1 MKIKPASK
9 KGKVVVE
16 LGARDQA
23 ILTAAPAATA
33 FRLKHILVP
42 VDFSECSRKA
52 LRYALPF
59 ARQFGSG
66 ITLLHVVETAYVM
79 GEFGVADYAA
89 MAADLST
96 EAERQL
102 RRMADAEIGPAAAC
116 NILVRP
122 GRPATEIAEAAREL
136 AADLIVIATHG
147 RTGLKHVL
155 LGSVA
160 ENVVRHAPC
169 PVLTVREHER
179 EFVES

>member
-1 MKIKPASK
+1 MKIKPAGK

-23 ILTAAPAATA
+23 ILTTAPTAAA
-33 FRLKHILVP
+33 FRLKQILVP

-59 ARQFGSG
+59 AKEFGAG
-66 ITLLHVVETAYVM
+66 ISLLHVVETAYVM
-79 GEFGVADYAA
+79 GEFGAVDYVA
-89 MAADLST
+89 MAADLTT

-102 RRMADAEIGPAAAC
+102 RELAGAEIGSSAAWKIA
-116 NILVRP
+116 VRQ

-136 AADLIVIATHG
+136 EADLIVIATHG
-147 RTGLKHVL
+147 RTGLKHAL

-169 PVLTVREHER
+169 PVLTVRENER

>member
-9 KGKVVVE
+9 KGKLVVE
-16 LGARDQA
+16 LDARDQS
-23 ILTAAPAATA
+23 ILPPAPAGAA
-33 FRLKHILVP
+33 FRLKQILVP

-59 ARQFGSG
+59 ARVFGAG
-66 ITLLHVVETAYVM
+66 ISLLHVVETAYVM
-79 GEFGVADYAA
+79 GEFGAVDYAA
-89 MAADLST
+89 MAADLTT

-102 RRMADAEIGPAAAC
+102 CMLATEEIGASAAWKIA
-116 NILVRP
+116 VRP
-122 GRPATEIAEAAREL
+122 GRPATEIVEAAREL

-147 RTGLKHVL
+147 RTGLQHVL